1 MRVPGESHELTRS
14 GTPFRRA
21 ENLVQVRNWF
31 THYLVERKR
40 GLPRLPRERA
50 GK

>member
-21 ENLVQVRNWF
+21 ENLVQARDWF
-31 THYLVERKR
+31 RHFLIDGKR